1 MKELDNKFFCI
12 LPFIHF
18 ATSVNGEV
26 RLCCKVPVS
35 DSIEIDNKK
44 ASLATHDIKT
54 FWYSDYM
61 STVRQQMINGEA
73 VKDCRQCY
81 YEDSINLKSK
91 RKNENEYYYNRYGE
105 DLITKV
111 SINPKMPIYLDL
123 RLGNLCNLKCRMCS
137 TQYSSQHVKEYNNL
151 IKDYPTLA
159 KDFGET
165 YFGQDQNDTWFENE
179 NFWKEIDLLAHNVD
193 HLIFAGGEPTLH
205 PGVFRLLEKCV
216 ELGRAKDV
224 RVRLTT
230 NMTNMPQKFV
240 DIVDEFKQVTFEC
253 SIDGVNN
260 VFNYIRHPGNW
271 QSIKENFE
279 KILPTNAWIMVTS
292 TIQIYNFHNV
302 VELWSWVNSYNR
314 PKLKF
319 YPTLLYSPKYF
330 QPGLINDKEKGTLIT
345 HIENYMNYLPET
357 DVNTQIKG
365 RMKSIL
371 EHVALPIEN
380 REEHIQS
387 LIKITKAMDDYR
399 EENIYDVSPGWKRWI
414 S

>member
-44 ASLATHDIKT
+44 ASLATHDIET

-111 SINPKMPIYLDL
+111 SMNPEMPIYLDL

-151 IKDYPTLA
+151 IEDYPTLA

-193 HLIFAGGEPTLH
+193 HLIFAGGEPSLH
-205 PGVFRLLEKCV
+205 PGVFRLLERCV

-253 SIDGVNN
+253 SIDGTGN

-271 QSIKENFE
+271 NAIKENFE
-279 KILPTNAWIMVTS
+279 KVLPTNAWIMITS
-292 TIQIYNFHNV
+292 TVQFYNFNNV
-302 VELWSWVNSYNR
+302 IDLWKWVNSYER
-314 PKLKF
+314 PRLKF
-319 YPTLLYSPKYF
+319 YPTILYSPKYF
-330 QPGLINDKEKGTLIT
+330 QPGLIQQDIKEKIIKDIRSYMDTLPTTEI
-345 HIENYMNYLPET
+345 HN
-357 DVNTQIKG
+357 QAKG
-365 RMKSIL
+365 RMESIL
-371 EHVALPIEN
+371 EHATLPVQDRQKQLE
-380 REEHIQS
+380 Q
-387 LIKITKAMDDYR
+387 LIKITKIMDEHR
-399 EENIYDVSPGWKRWI
+399 LENVYDIIPKELFD
-414 S
+414 

>member
-1 MKELDNKFFCI
+1 MTDPDKFFCV

-35 DSIEIDNKK
+35 DSIKINNKR
-44 ASLATHDIKT
+44 STLATNSIKE

-61 STVRQQMINGEA
+61 DNVREQMILGQP
-73 VKDCRQCY
+73 VKDCKQCY
-81 YEDSINLKSK
+81 YEDSINLTSK
-91 RKNENEYYYNRYGE
+91 RVNENQYYYDRYGKE
-105 DLITKV
+105 GLAKKISLKPD
-111 SINPKMPIYLDL
+111 MPIYLDL

-137 TQYSSQHVKEYNNL
+137 TQYSSQHVKEYNDL
-151 IKDYPTLA
+151 VKDYPTLA
-159 KDFGET
+159 KDFNET
-165 YFGQDQNDTWFENE
+165 YFGQSQDDTWFENE
-179 NFWKEIDLLAHNVD
+179 EFWKEIDLLAHNVD
-193 HLIFAGGEPTLH
+193 QLIFAGGEPTLH

-240 DIVDEFKQVTFEC
+240 DIIDEFKQVTFEC
-253 SIDGVNN
+253 SIDGTEN

-271 QSIKENFE
+271 NSIKENVE

-292 TIQIYNFHNV
+292 TVQIYNFHNI
-302 VELWSWVNSYNR
+302 VELWRWVNSYNR

-330 QPGLINDKEKGTLIT
+330 QPGLINEKEKGTLIA
-345 HIENYMNYLPET
+345 HIENYMNSLPET

-371 EHVALPIEN
+371 EHVALPIED
-380 REEHIQS
+380 REKHIQS

-399 EENIYDVSPGWKRWI
+399 EENIYYISPGWKRWI

>member
-151 IKDYPTLA
+151 IKAVSYTHLRA
-159 KDFGET
+159 HET
-165 YFGQDQNDTWFENE
+165 
-179 NFWKEIDLLAHNVD
+179 
-193 HLIFAGGEPTLH
+193 
-205 PGVFRLLEKCV
+205 
-216 ELGRAKDV
+216 
-224 RVRLTT
+224 
-230 NMTNMPQKFV
+230 
-240 DIVDEFKQVTFEC
+240 
-253 SIDGVNN
+253 
-260 VFNYIRHPGNW
+260 
-271 QSIKENFE
+271 
-279 KILPTNAWIMVTS
+279 
-292 TIQIYNFHNV
+292 
-302 VELWSWVNSYNR
+302 
-314 PKLKF
+314 
-319 YPTLLYSPKYF
+319 
-330 QPGLINDKEKGTLIT
+330 
-345 HIENYMNYLPET
+345 
-357 DVNTQIKG
+357 
-365 RMKSIL
+365 
-371 EHVALPIEN
+371 
-380 REEHIQS
+380 
-387 LIKITKAMDDYR
+387 
-399 EENIYDVSPGWKRWI
+399 
-414 S
+414 